1 MNREMRRLMEREE
14 RIQKGE
20 DGQRRRPQAGRTS
33 KAPAEERKPFWSRLM
48 TFLHEV
54 RQELRKVNWPNREQ
68 MIVFVTVVLIVT
80 VVLTLVIFALDVTM
94 KEAVFQL
101 LERA

>member
-1 MNREMRRLMEREE
+1 MNREMRRLLEREE
-14 RIQKGE
+14 RLQKGE
-20 DGQRRRPQAGRTS
+20 DGQRRRPGTPVKAG
-33 KAPAEERKPFWSRLM
+33 APVPERKPVWTRLM

-80 VVLTLVIFALDVTM
+80 VVLTLVIFAFDVTM
-94 KEAVFQL
+94 KEAVFRL

>member
-1 MNREMRRLMEREE
+1 MGNVAAL
-14 RIQKGE
+14 KP
-20 DGQRRRPQAGRTS
+20 DAPP
-33 KAPAEERKPFWSRLM
+33 KAPAVERKSFWTRLV